1 MRIRLPAAAAAIP
14 PIVSMLAACA
24 SYDPAPRADLLG
36 MQVAPTAATQTV
48 TITPATRWVNVTAND
63 VVRFVVDGQEFG
75 WAFNTGPTVRV
86 FDLNRVAPPG
96 LLGRELLVYVD
107 PDPGYYAGGSWR
119 APAR

>member
-1 MRIRLPAAAAAIP
+1 MRTRLFAAPVAVLP
-14 PIVSMLAACA
+14 MLTACA
-24 SYDPAPRADLLG
+24 TYDAAPRADLLG
-36 MQVAPTAATQTV
+36 MPAAPAAATQTV
-48 TITPATRWVNVTAND
+48 TITPSTRWVNVTGND
-63 VVRFVVDGQEFG
+63 VVRFVADGREFA
-75 WAFNTGPTVRV
+75 WAFNVGPTVRV